1 MSGKP
6 NHMSDLRTAAAHP
19 LASGTGEGHMIAAAD
34 ARAIQGYGHD
44 KDSGGG
50 CDGMEEAV
58 DGEGVEGDAPAD
70 HGDLGNPHALV
81 VPPVASNQLTLS
93 FHREVYVFDSVSPE
107 KVQAVLLLLGGREI
121 ATSSASIESATNPLD
136 KRSNF
141 PHRVAS
147 LMRFKEKRKERN
159 FDKKIRY
166 AVRKEVALRMQ
177 RNRGQFTTSKS
188 NPDVATLGATNCEG
202 TQCWG
207 TIEGRPPSAAL
218 CHHCGINSKSTP
230 MMRRGPDGPRTL
242 CNACGLMWANKGTL
256 RDLSKNPSLLTQ
268 SDPLEGSEMNGASA
282 PVAEELLPHAN
293 AANDHHSSSL

>member
-107 KVQAVLLLLGGREI
+107 KVIFCLLFSVYLQ
-121 ATSSASIESATNPLD
+121 
-136 KRSNF
+136 
-141 PHRVAS
+141 
-147 LMRFKEKRKERN
+147 
-159 FDKKIRY
+159 
-166 AVRKEVALRMQ
+166 KEVSVLSGNELAYPI
-177 RNRGQFTTSKS
+177 GSSCAF
-188 NPDVATLGATNCEG
+188 VA
-202 TQCWG
+202 
-207 TIEGRPPSAAL
+207 
-218 CHHCGINSKSTP
+218 
-230 MMRRGPDGPRTL
+230 RRSGD
-242 CNACGLMWANKGTL
+242 A
-256 RDLSKNPSLLTQ
+256 D
-268 SDPLEGSEMNGASA
+268 
-282 PVAEELLPHAN
+282 
-293 AANDHHSSSL
+293 